1 MPIVE
6 NMPDLSHWRTVQE
19 FNITQAALLL
29 SGIDPYDYSSL
40 EDVRNKHHERWKM
53 AWGFSDGIVSAM
65 RRGVLTPVL
74 CVSEVLCWDGNGYV
88 YEQIKPTDRRRDI
101 CRDKTIITRDS
112 LFEWIEKEQ
121 IDFARRSPLIKNTS
135 QEPPVLSYRTVTNTT
150 PELVN
155 ENSPLLLTYG
165 HKSEG
170 LEFVQDAIKE
180 LWSTYDEDY
189 PQTAP
194 TKEMVINY
202 LKQRGAGKN
211 MAEAVNLIL
220 RPAHLHHVGRRS
232 RKTYR

>member
-40 EDVRNKHHERWKM
+40 EDVRDKHHERWKM
-53 AWGFSDGIVSAM
+53 AWGFSDGMVSAM
-65 RRGVLTPVL
+65 RRGVLTPIV
-74 CVSEVLCWDGNGYV
+74 CIGEVMDWRGEYGYI
-88 YEQIKPTDRRRDI
+88 EIKATDRTHDI
-101 CRDKTIITRDS
+101 CKDKTIVTRDS
-112 LFEWIEKEQ
+112 LFEWGKKER
-121 IDFARRSPLIKNTS
+121 IDFARRPRPIKNTS
-135 QEPPVLSYRTVTNTT
+135 QVQPEISCGIVTDTT
-150 PELVN
+150 SELVN
-155 ENSPLLLTYG
+155 ENSPRLLTYG

-180 LWSTYDEDY
+180 LWSTYDEDD

-220 RPAHLHHVGRRS
+220 RPAHLHHVGRRA
-232 RKTYR
+232 RKTDR